1 MDLYLLIE
9 FTNIMKIY
17 EKIKYWDD
25 ACNVTNITQTILLT
39 DKHEVNNKIEEFKE
53 SSSNT
58 RELFTNY
65 GDNSSGLDYI
75 YFTYVYGSDFF
86 TLEVREHSIKV

>member
-17 EKIKYWDD
+17 ELIYYWDD
-25 ACNVTNITQTILLT
+25 ACNGTNITKTLLLT
-39 DKHEVNNKIEEFKE
+39 DKHKVNNKIEEFKE
-53 SSSNT
+53 SDSNT

-65 GDNSSGLDYI
+65 EDSHSGLDYI
-75 YFTYVYGSDFF
+75 YFTYAYGRDFY
-86 TLEVREHSIKV
+86 TLEIREHTIEV